1 MILEVFSTLMI
12 LILLQ
17 VTELFRISEQCKYL
31 ILRAS
36 RPNSINDRN
45 FILNLLTIEKS
56 YLVFCLTESWE
67 AVQINYTFPLSWG
80 LLRIQ
85 LNSGQIVL
93 KSA

>member
-36 RPNSINDRN
+36 RPNSINDKFHFEPTHYRK
-45 FILNLLTIEKS
+45 IISSLL
-56 YLVFCLTESWE
+56 
-67 AVQINYTFPLSWG
+67 PH
-80 LLRIQ
+80 
-85 LNSGQIVL
+85 
-93 KSA
+93 